1 MFWRKIPIVIGVMV
15 ITDDKKMMM
24 KRAKVPTDT
33 SGNVIIPNPLTFN
46 LLFIIQREGFGEPEK
61 LVK

>member
-33 SGNVIIPNPLTFN
+33 SGNVITPNPLTFN
-46 LLFIIQREGFGEPEK
+46 LLSYKERVLVNQRNW
-61 LVK
+61 